1 MEAALWHSWTNQ
13 QTTTSSRQ
21 EAPCMTF
28 WFRRRLFPQTS
39 PHWEISHPTAPT
51 VPRGSKK
58 NRERACNFRT
68 ANMRILPW
76 AFTSKKTCDLAR
88 LKQSR
93 PPTASRWA
101 RRPPPLPGMISD
113 RSSPSF
119 PCFLFLLPSWK
130 SEVRTFAGSPWSRLH
145 PTRLPPQMAS
155 PGPARTARIL
165 RRLAAQSLFQR
176 KSLVFK
182 SGLPAA
188 ARSQWSG
195 PPRTRSS
202 FPRFFLPRLNSRFL
216 RPRQALHL
224 SSSLCGTLWARP
236 SREATLQNGRGLH
249 PNELL
254 FDEHTMNRR
263 ATILTISCGA
273 ALLFT
278 SATTRAPAQEAGPMR
293 PASPATLPVPMPVN
307 KPELPPV
314 PPEEIIRRFAAK
326 EDEMFRGE
334 APDDHFGRD

>member
-39 PHWEISHPTAPT
+39 PHREISHPTVPT

-76 AFTSKKTCDLAR
+76 AFTSKKPCGSAR

-113 RSSPSF
+113 RSRPSF

-130 SEVRTFAGSPWSRLH
+130 SEVRTFAGSPRSRLH

-165 RRLAAQSLFQR
+165 RPLAAQSLFPR
-176 KSLVFK
+176 KSHVFK
-182 SGLPAA
+182 SGLLVA

-202 FPRFFLPRLNSRFL
+202 FPRFFPLRLNSRFR

-224 SSSLCGTLWARP
+224 SSSRCGTLSVRP
-236 SREATLQNGRGLH
+236 SREPTVQNGHGLH
-249 PNELL
+249 PSELW
-254 FDEHTMNRR
+254 FDKQTYESPLDYLDHLLRSR
-263 ATILTISCGA
+263 AAFRFRNDPRDCA
-273 ALLFT
+273 AGW
-278 SATTRAPAQEAGPMR
+278 PDEAGF
-293 PASPATLPVPMPVN
+293 T
-307 KPELPPV
+307 
-314 PPEEIIRRFAAK
+314 
-326 EDEMFRGE
+326 
-334 APDDHFGRD
+334 RDTACSHAGQ